1 MNLPKLIVII
11 GPTASGKTSLAIR
24 LAKKFNGEIVSAD
37 SRQIYKELSIGS
49 SKVTPKEAQ
58 GIKHYLIDIVSLKDN
73 FSAQQFKELAIK
85 AIREIIKKGKVPFL
99 VGGTG
104 FYVQTV
110 VDNLI
115 FPKIEPNNEL
125 RKNLSTY
132 PAFLLFKILQILNPQ
147 RANQIDPNNER
158 RLIRAIEISQI
169 NPKAKLRKGK
179 PLFKTLILGIYQNRE
194 DLNKAIE
201 KRFNIW
207 LKQGFLDEVKK
218 LMENYKEE
226 DLKEIGLHYY
236 WAYLYLI
243 GFIDYETFIKKSL
256 ISLKNYAKRQLTW
269 FKRDNRVIWI
279 KNYSQAQKLVK
290 KFLEIN

>member
-11 GPTASGKTSLAIR
+11 GPTSSGKTSLAIK

-49 SKVTPKEAQ
+49 SKVTPKETQ

-132 PAFLLFKILQILNPQ
+132 PSFLLFKILQILNPQ

-207 LKQGFLDEVKK
+207 LKQGFLDEVKN

-243 GFIDYETFIKKSL
+243 GFIDYETFINKSL

-269 FKRDNRVIWI
+269 FKRDNRIIWV

>member
-49 SKVTPKEAQ
+49 SKVTPKETQ
-58 GIKHYLIDIVSLKDN
+58 GIKHYLIDIVSLKEK
-73 FSAQQFKELAIK
+73 FSAQQFKELAIG

-104 FYVQTV
+104 FYIQTV

-125 RKNLSTY
+125 RKNLNTY
-132 PAFLLFKILQILNPQ
+132 PSFLLFKILQILNPQ
-147 RANQIDPNNER
+147 RAKQIDQNNKR

-169 NPKAKLRKGK
+169 NPQAKLKKGK
-179 PLFKTLILGIYQNRE
+179 PIFQTLILGIDQNRE

-201 KRFNIW
+201 KRFNVW

>member
-11 GPTASGKTSLAIR
+11 GPTSSGKTSLAIK

-49 SKVTPKEAQ
+49 SKVTPKETQ

-132 PAFLLFKILQILNPQ
+132 PSFLLFKILQILNPQ

-243 GFIDYETFIKKSL
+243 GFIDYETFINKSL

-269 FKRDNRVIWI
+269 FKRDNRIIWV